1 MDMRWKNLGC
11 SADLRSTETFIYFE
25 VYGGLMTEERTSVGE
40 NHMLD
45 DVNEILDLIRK
56 ISIDEIEEKEKEIQG
71 QIRKLE
77 SDIKILKVV
86 KEVFLEEI
94 FEVEDKPAGL
104 DILF

>member
-1 MDMRWKNLGC
+1 
-11 SADLRSTETFIYFE
+11 
-25 VYGGLMTEERTSVGE
+25 
-40 NHMLD
+40 MLD

>member
-1 MDMRWKNLGC
+1 
-11 SADLRSTETFIYFE
+11 
-25 VYGGLMTEERTSVGE
+25 MTEERTSVGE